1 MAEGDCG
8 GGWLCWSRGEG
19 PVLLFLL
26 VRVSQGHSSFL
37 TGDGP
42 GRPSH
47 GLRWSLTKIFQ
58 ES

>member
-1 MAEGDCG
+1 MAKGDYG
-8 GGWLCWSRGEG
+8 GRWLGWSHGEG
-19 PVLLFLL
+19 LVLLFLL

-47 GLRWSLTKIFQ
+47 GLRWSLTKKFQ